1 MPIRSK
7 RLKLMVSAIALAATT
22 GCATIASG
30 TSQSISISTNVEG
43 ATLFLDANMI
53 GTTPYTGEVPKNK
66 EQIRI
71 ELEGYRTETLSLSKS
86 LDPIFWGNIII
97 GGTLGSITDFATG
110 AAYEYS
116 PATYQVDLQR
126 SEQSEEDFLHEVV
139 VRKFSMIYI
148 DEIALDVSN
157 GGGEYLDALTEL
169 VGMRGA
175 PTTKKAVVEALVES
189 QGDPVVFGNATV
201 ALR

>member
-1 MPIRSK
+1 
-7 RLKLMVSAIALAATT
+7 MVSAIALAATT